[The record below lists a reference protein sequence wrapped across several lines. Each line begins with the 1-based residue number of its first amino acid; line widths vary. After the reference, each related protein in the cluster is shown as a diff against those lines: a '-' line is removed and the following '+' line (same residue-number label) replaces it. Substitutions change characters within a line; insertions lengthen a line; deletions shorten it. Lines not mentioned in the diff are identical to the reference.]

1 MMISEVVEYMK
12 FRDFILPMI
21 ILGAV
26 VVISLIGFIISCIC
40 DWWENRGEDK

>member
-1 MMISEVVEYMK
+1 MILNEVVEYMK

-26 VVISLIGFIISCIC
+26 AVVCLIGYVISVIC
-40 DWWENRGEDK
+40 DWWEHRGDE